1 MDYVRKAS
9 IGESLKVYTRSNV
22 KTVTL
27 KSVVK
32 NTRKENVARNVP
44 KAKIRINQFY
54 KRSALNKVHIGYS
67 IPTPIQ
73 MLVLQPINLFILP
86 QVITDHFSKDT
97 IPFPVD
103 NF

>member
-27 KSVVK
+27 RSVVK

-44 KAKIRINQFY
+44 KAKIR
-54 KRSALNKVHIGYS
+54 NKPILQAFGSKQSTHRLLHPHPYPDARP
-67 IPTPIQ
+67 PTG
-73 MLVLQPINLFILP
+73 QPLYTSSSNHGSSF
-86 QVITDHFSKDT
+86 
-97 IPFPVD
+97 
-103 NF
+103 